1 MFKKLLLAAAVMLG
15 LMAGAVAL
23 ESPAMAQPVGCA
35 FGQFCTWTGGHY
47 SGSESNWAWSTHNG
61 ASGACNSLG
70 AWGGTTIKSAY
81 DDYGSG
87 YAVHLWSGSNCTGT
101 LTVLNPQAFSG
112 QFLSGSYFSFNI
124 GHQ

>member
-1 MFKKLLLAAAVMLG
+1 MFKKLALALAVMAGVLG
-15 LMAGAVAL
+15 GAVAL
-23 ESPAMAQPVGCA
+23 STPATAQPVGCHS
-35 FGQFCTWTGGHY
+35 GQFCTYTSGNY

-81 DDYGSG
+81 DDFGSG
-87 YAVHLWSGSNCTGT
+87 YAVHLWSGSGCTGT

-124 GHQ
+124 GPQ